1 MYAEHMPAAYTRDL
15 RERLLR
21 ATDAGLRDAEIARTT
36 GVSVRS
42 LARWRALQAR
52 GESLAPKPRPR
63 PARRQTP
70 EQEQLVIAQVADRP
84 DATLDEHRERLAAA
98 HGLSISRATT
108 GRILQRHRL
117 TLKKRA

>member
-1 MYAEHMPAAYTRDL
+1 MPAAYTRDL

-21 ATDAGLRDAEIARTT
+21 ATDAGLRDAEIARAT

-42 LARWRALQAR
+42 LARWRATVRA
-52 GESLAPKPRPR
+52 GASLAPKTSPGPR
-63 PARRQTP
+63 RRLSA
-70 EQEQLVIAQVADRP
+70 EQEQLLVAQVADRP
-84 DATLDEHRERLAAA
+84 DATLDEHRERLAAEY
-98 HGLSISRATT
+98 GLAISRATT